1 MPTPSRP
8 TPRSGLSSTA
18 FLTAQSLLSRLI
30 SRSETITQVR
40 IHSPIA
46 LTLAR
51 SIALALTL
59 APLALQPRPT
69 VAQTCTSPACQSLL
83 DLEAAI
89 DPASPLPPAP
99 DRPRL
104 TFPPTAPASAR
115 EALTLDSP
123 GDRPSPCPTALDP
136 DLAQTFATS
145 FAHNYSTGEA
155 FVPTAATIAA
165 LSNLTAAYCQQAQT
179 IAALTPLLGSP
190 IGYKVAA
197 TSAPVQQLL
206 GLDQPV
212 VGRLFSAQ
220 LLPDRVTLSVQ
231 SGARLI
237 YEADLLVQVADSA
250 INQAQTPL
258 EVAENLELVVP
269 FLEVAD
275 LTVGESVA
283 MTGPL
288 LAAVNGGARWGVL
301 GRGTT
306 VERAEEVATA
316 LEQMRIEV
324 VSRPV
329 GQVDELGQVGDG
341 SDASNQNDVGS
352 EIGTSSVN
360 NANNPKSMAETGQ
373 ILVEAPG
380 TAILGHP
387 LRSVL
392 VLRDHLQSQGQQ
404 LKAGDWISLGS
415 FGRFI
420 PATANTQAEVRY
432 FGFPGGD
439 RSVTVQFSP

>member
-1 MPTPSRP
+1 MPTPSHP
-8 TPRSGLSSTA
+8 ALPSGLSRTA
-18 FLTAQSLLSRLI
+18 AITPQDRHRNLI
-30 SRSETITQVR
+30 SLGEAITQFR
-40 IHSPIA
+40 INSPIA
-46 LTLAR
+46 PALAR

-59 APLALQPRPT
+59 APLALALQPRPT
-69 VAQTCTSPACQSLL
+69 LAQARTCTSPACQSLL

-104 TFPPTAPASAR
+104 TLPPAAPASAL
-115 EALTLDSP
+115 EAITLDSP

-145 FAHNYSTGEA
+145 FAHNYTTGEA
-155 FVPTAATIAA
+155 FVPSAATIAA

-179 IAALTPLLGSP
+179 IAALTPILGSP

-206 GLDQPV
+206 GLDQPII
-212 VGRLFSAQ
+212 GRLFNAQ

-237 YEADLLVQVADSA
+237 YETDLLVQVADPA

-301 GRGTT
+301 GRGVT

-324 VSRPV
+324 VMRPV
-329 GQVDELGQVGDG
+329 SPV
-341 SDASNQNDVGS
+341 
-352 EIGTSSVN
+352 
-360 NANNPKSMAETGQ
+360 
-373 ILVEAPG
+373 
-380 TAILGHP
+380 
-387 LRSVL
+387 
-392 VLRDHLQSQGQQ
+392 SQG
-404 LKAGDWISLGS
+404 GDESQGS
-415 FGRFI
+415 
-420 PATANTQAEVRY
+420 
-432 FGFPGGD
+432 GG
-439 RSVTVQFSP
+439 SSGS